1 MASKQEQQALVSQCR
16 NGSREAQVA
25 QLYLDNPTPE
35 FRQALNIACESFI
48 RIDPKRS
55 RNPEGRNLAV
65 VSSTFYAVELLKRCP
80 GPLEVAGLGSFE
92 AESFVEQARGWAWGE
107 LVPTSFPLNG
117 EYSWLVLAEPDRC
130 DVTGGDRL
138 KLLLADLR
146 EHASPGATL
155 TIIASTFLRSYLPAW
170 HRNKTNSDWQPAKY
184 PLAAS
189 QVPALLRRTGW
200 RVEYCLGFHGPRSI
214 TWTFLARLADSLGRP
229 DWTDRARFAMRNS
242 YKEKGSLW
250 KFSPLTLICAHP
262 I

>member
-1 MASKQEQQALVSQCR
+1 MAFKLVQPALVNQCR
-16 NGSREAQVA
+16 NGSVKAQVA
-25 QLYLDNPTPE
+25 QLYTDNPTPE

-55 RNPEGRNLAV
+55 QNPEGRNLAI

-80 GPLEVAGLGSFE
+80 SLLEVAGVGSFE
-92 AESFVEQARGWAWGE
+92 AESFVKQAKGWAWGE
-107 LVPTSFPLNG
+107 LVPTSFPLTG

-130 DVTGGDRL
+130 NDTGGDRL
-138 KLLLADLR
+138 KLVLANLR

-155 TIIASTFLRSYLPAW
+155 TIIASTLLRSFLPAW
-170 HRNKTNSDWQPAKY
+170 HRQKNYPDWLPAKA
-184 PLAAS
+184 PLDAS
-189 QVPALLRRTGW
+189 QVPGLLRRTGW
-200 RVEYCLGFHGPRSI
+200 GVEHCLGFHGPRSMA
-214 TWTFLARLADSLGRP
+214 WTFLARLAVSLGRP

-242 YKEKGSLW
+242 YVERGFLW